1 MKTWNDHNANIIIS
15 KMKNLHLGLQSNLD
29 EGYIEQ
35 AHQVKQKVR
44 KEQDRRWTDDV
55 IQWMQKKKYD
65 EVVIGWGEKDDTPTF
80 WCRRQ
85 HRSKWMNKRHCYELL
100 QQYLKQFT
108 VEQIWTLACWGMR
121 VDSTGYQKQPVEC
134 QAYHPWHHLPCH
146 QTDAQESARETSD
159 DWKYHVEILCP
170 MLATP

>member
-44 KEQDRRWTDDV
+44 KEQDRMWTDDV

-65 EVVIGWGEKDDTPTF
+65 EVVIG
-80 WCRRQ
+80 
-85 HRSKWMNKRHCYELL
+85 
-100 QQYLKQFT
+100 
-108 VEQIWTLACWGMR
+108 
-121 VDSTGYQKQPVEC
+121 
-134 QAYHPWHHLPCH
+134 
-146 QTDAQESARETSD
+146 
-159 DWKYHVEILCP
+159 
-170 MLATP
+170 